1 MPKGSKV
8 SIVGAGGNVGSI
20 VAYSI
25 AMQGLAHEVILVD
38 RDKDRAKGKALDMNQ
53 AAAAL
58 RTHSVVRAAETYED
72 IADSKVVVITAGFP
86 RKPGMSRDDLLFANA
101 DIVSEVTENI
111 VQHAPDSIIIVV
123 TNPLDTMTYVA
134 LKRSGFPKNRVIG
147 MAGILDGAR
156 MTHFIYEKLKF
167 GAGQIRATVIG
178 GHGDYMVP
186 LPRYSTVA
194 GIPIT
199 DLLTPQELQE
209 VIDLTKNGGAQ
220 IVKLMGTSAYFAP
233 GKATAI
239 MVEAILK
246 DSKKIYPCS
255 TLLEG
260 EYGVHGIPNGV
271 PVTLGSEGVED
282 IIELQLTPKERQEFE
297 RSVQS
302 VKELIDILEKQDYFG
317 EKKSKES

>member
-111 VQHAPDSIIIVV
+111 VKHAPDSIIIVV

-134 LKRSGFPKNRVIG
+134 LKKSGFPKNRVIG

-156 MTHFIYEKLKF
+156 MTHFIYEKLGF

-209 VIDLTKNGGAQ
+209 VIDATKNGGAQ

-271 PVTLGSEGVED
+271 PVTLGADGVES
-282 IIELQLTPKERQEFE
+282 IIELQLTPKERKEFE

-302 VKELIDILEKQDYFG
+302 VKELIDVLEAQNYFG
-317 EKKSKES
+317 EKK

>member
-1 MPKGSKV
+1 MSSKV
-8 SIVGAGGNVGSI
+8 SIIGAGGNVGSI

-38 RDKDRAKGKALDMNQ
+38 RDVKRAKGKALDMNQ

-58 RTHSVVRAAETYED
+58 RTHSVVRAAESYED
-72 IADSKVVVITAGFP
+72 ISNSKVVVITAGFP
-86 RKPGMSRDDLLFANA
+86 RKPGMSRDDLLLANA
-101 DIVSEVTENI
+101 DIVSEVVEK
-111 VQHAPDSIIIVV
+111 VKVHAPNSILIVV

-134 LKRSGFPKNRVIG
+134 LKKSGFPKNRVIG

-156 MTHFIYEKLKF
+156 MTHFIYEKLGF

-199 DLLTPQELQE
+199 DLLTPIELEE
-209 VIDLTKNGGAQ
+209 VVEKTKKGGAQ
-220 IVKLMGTSAYFAP
+220 IVELMGTSAYFAP

-260 EYGVHGIPNGV
+260 EYGVDGVPNGV
-271 PVTLGSEGVED
+271 PVTLGENGVES
-282 IIELQLTPKERQEFE
+282 ILELQLTPREKEMFD
-297 RSVQS
+297 RSVAS
-302 VKELIDILEKQDYFG
+302 VKELIDVLEAKNYFD
-317 EKKSKES
+317 KKEG

>member
-111 VQHAPDSIIIVV
+111 VKHAPDSIIIVV

-134 LKRSGFPKNRVIG
+134 LKKSGFPKHRVIG

-156 MTHFIYEKLKF
+156 MTHFIYEKLGF

-271 PVTLGSEGVED
+271 PVTLGAEGVED
-282 IIELQLTPKERQEFE
+282 IIELQLTPKERKEFE

-302 VKELIDILEKQDYFG
+302 VKELIDILEAQNYFG
-317 EKKSKES
+317 EKK

>member
-1 MPKGSKV
+1 MAKSSKV

-38 RDKDRAKGKALDMNQ
+38 RDKDRAQGKALDMNQ
-53 AAAAL
+53 AAAAV
-58 RTHSVVRAAETYED
+58 RTHSIVRAAKDYSD
-72 IADSKVVVITAGFP
+72 IEGSKVVVITAGFP
-86 RKPGMSRDDLLFANA
+86 RKPGMSRDDLLLANA
-101 DIVSEVTENI
+101 DIVSEVVENI
-111 VQHAPDSIIIVV
+111 KKHAPDSIIIVV

-134 LKRSGFPKNRVIG
+134 LKKSGFPKNRVIG

-156 MTHFIYEKLKF
+156 MTHFIYEKLGF

-199 DLLTPQELQE
+199 DLLTPKELDE
-209 VIDLTKNGGAQ
+209 VVEATKKGGAQ

-239 MVEAILK
+239 MVEAILQ

-271 PVTLGSEGVED
+271 PVTLGSNGVEE
-282 IIELQLTPKERQEFE
+282 IIELQLTPREKEEFQ
-297 RSVQS
+297 RSVDS
-302 VKELIDILEKQDYFG
+302 VKELIDVLESQNYFG
-317 EKKSKES
+317 DKQ

>member
-1 MPKGSKV
+1 MASSKV
-8 SIVGAGGNVGSI
+8 SVVGAGGNVGSI
-20 VAYSI
+20 VAFSI
-25 AMQGLAHEVILVD
+25 AMQGLCHEVILVD
-38 RDKDRAKGKALDMNQ
+38 RDVNRAKGKALDMNQ

-58 RTHSVVRAAETYED
+58 RSHSIVRAAESYED
-72 IADSKVVVITAGFP
+72 IKDSRVVVITAGFP
-86 RKPGMSRDDLLFANA
+86 RKPGMSRDDLLFKNA
-101 DIVSEVTENI
+101 DIVSEI
-111 VQHAPDSIIIVV
+111 VEEVKKYAPDAVLIIV

-134 LKRSGFPKNRVIG
+134 LKKSGFPKNRVIG

-156 MTHFIYEKLKF
+156 MTHFIHEKLGF

-199 DLLTPQELQE
+199 DLLTPQELAE
-209 VIDLTKNGGAQ
+209 IVELTKNGGAQ
-220 IVKLMGTSAYFAP
+220 IVKLLGTSAYFAP
-233 GKATAI
+233 GRATAI

-260 EYGVHGIPNGV
+260 EYGYEDITNGV
-271 PVTLGSEGVED
+271 PVMLGSNGVEK
-282 IIELQLTPKERQEFE
+282 IIDLQLTPKEKEMFH
-297 RSVQS
+297 RSVES
-302 VKELIDILEKQDYFG
+302 VRELIDTLKNNNYF
-317 EKKSKES
+317 EDKK

>member
-1 MPKGSKV
+1 MASSKV
-8 SIVGAGGNVGSI
+8 SVVGAGGNVGSI
-20 VAYSI
+20 VAFSI
-25 AMQGLAHEVILVD
+25 AMQGLCHEVILVD
-38 RDKDRAKGKALDMNQ
+38 RDVGRAKGKALDMNQ

-58 RTHSVVRAAETYED
+58 RSHSIVKAAESYED
-72 IADSKVVVITAGFP
+72 IKDSRIVVITAGFP
-86 RKPGMSRDDLLFANA
+86 RKPGMSRDDLLFKNA
-101 DIVSEVTENI
+101 DIVTEIIAEVKKY
-111 VQHAPDSIIIVV
+111 APDSVLIIV

-134 LKRSGFPKNRVIG
+134 LKKSGFPKNRVIG

-156 MTHFIYEKLKF
+156 MTHFIHEKLGF

-199 DLLTPQELQE
+199 DLLTPQELAE
-209 VIDLTKNGGAQ
+209 IVDLTKNGGAQ
-220 IVKLMGTSAYFAP
+220 IVKFLGTSAYFAP
-233 GKATAI
+233 GRATVI

-260 EYGVHGIPNGV
+260 EYGYNDITNGV
-271 PVTLGSEGVED
+271 PVMIGSNGVEK
-282 IIELQLTPKERQEFE
+282 IIDLQLTPKEKEMFH
-297 RSVQS
+297 RSVES
-302 VKELIDILEKQDYFG
+302 VKELIDTLKAKNYFEDKNEKN
-317 EKKSKES
+317 

>member
-1 MPKGSKV
+1 MASSKV
-8 SIVGAGGNVGSI
+8 SVVGAGGNVGSI
-20 VAYSI
+20 VAFSI
-25 AMQGLAHEVILVD
+25 AMQGLCHEVILVD
-38 RDKDRAKGKALDMNQ
+38 RDVNRAKGKALDMNQ

-58 RTHSVVRAAETYED
+58 RSHSIVRAAESYED
-72 IADSKVVVITAGFP
+72 IKDSRVVVITAGFP
-86 RKPGMSRDDLLFANA
+86 RKPGMSRDDLLFKNA
-101 DIVSEVTENI
+101 DIVSEI
-111 VQHAPDSIIIVV
+111 VEEVKKYAPDAVLIIV

-134 LKRSGFPKNRVIG
+134 LKKSGFPKNRVIG

-156 MTHFIYEKLKF
+156 MTHFIHEKLGF

-199 DLLTPQELQE
+199 DLLTPQELAE
-209 VIDLTKNGGAQ
+209 IVELTKNGGAQ
-220 IVKLMGTSAYFAP
+220 IVKLLGTSAYFAP
-233 GKATAI
+233 GRATAI

-260 EYGVHGIPNGV
+260 EYGYEDITNGV
-271 PVTLGSEGVED
+271 PVMLGSNGVEK
-282 IIELQLTPKERQEFE
+282 IIDLQLTPKEKEMFH
-297 RSVQS
+297 RSVES
-302 VKELIDILEKQDYFG
+302 VRELIDTLKNNNYF
-317 EKKSKES
+317 EDKR